1 MENLYQLVTLLFN
14 ILLFIFLA
22 KKIFLSL
29 LVHFICAISRLA
41 PSQNHLQDN
50 KPLIS
55 LVLEVLFELL
65 FLYKVHFLITK
76 I

>member
-1 MENLYQLVTLLFN
+1 M
-14 ILLFIFLA
+14 LLFIFFGQNDFPFT
-22 KKIFLSL
+22 II
-29 LVHFICAISRLA
+29 VHFICAISCLA